1 MNNNAEE
8 GIARV
13 QARAAHEQLTQH
25 NGLHKN
31 HQRNIAYLD
40 ERIFIYVFAIAFL
53 VLLFVWM
60 NASSVFI
67 LYGSLA
73 LVILITSL
81 WGVVRIKR
89 IVRIKEQREFQ
100 VRDTQPKSTK

>member
-13 QARAAHEQLTQH
+13 QARAAHEQLAQH
-25 NGLHKN
+25 DGLRENQK
-31 HQRNIAYLD
+31 QNIAYLG
-40 ERIFIYVFAIAFL
+40 ERIYVYLFAIALL

-60 NASSVFI
+60 NTSSVYIF
-67 LYGSLA
+67 YGSLS
-73 LVILITSL
+73 LVILFTLL

-89 IVRIKEQREFQ
+89 IIRIREQRELQ
-100 VRDTQPKSTK
+100 VRDTQIKSTK

>member
-13 QARAAHEQLTQH
+13 QARAAHEQLAQYD
-25 NGLHKN
+25 GLHKN
-31 HQRNIAYLD
+31 HNRNIAYLD
-40 ERIFIYVFAIAFL
+40 ERVFVYVFAIAFL
-53 VLLFVWM
+53 VLLYVWM
-60 NASSVFI
+60 NTTSVFI

-73 LVILITSL
+73 LVILLTLL

-89 IVRIKEQREFQ
+89 IFRIREQRELQ
-100 VRDTQPKSTK
+100 VTDTQPKSTK